1 MQVLHISMLF
11 VFHTTCLR
19 VHVYMVQVSYMYIT
33 SSLSRYMIYMCTFM
47 LHLYTQVNIMFMY
60 IPCK

>member
-11 VFHTTCLR
+11 MFHTTCLR

-33 SSLSRYMIYMCTFM
+33 SSLGSYMIYMCT
-47 LHLYTQVNIMFMY
+47 
-60 IPCK
+60 